1 MGSKWVFSPWVAH
14 RGVMIGED
22 VLVVMGGGLLLLTFI
37 CHRECEVSD
46 LASW

>member
-22 VLVVMGGGLLLLTFI
+22 VLVVMGGYF
-37 CHRECEVSD
+37 CHRECEVSIVIRD
-46 LASW
+46 ALASW